1 MDLNGYTVTQ
11 ENVFHPWIWQ
21 FEPCFTTQLK
31 APIIFKLAD
40 IFRTQVIFSAID
52 KVQHYILKI
61 IIVTPNF
68 LGLSYE
74 LLGLV
79 FCFNVKVSNPVQSL
93 AKRLGI
99 SIKQHKVIY
108 KLLEDIK
115 VCKINSVRSSSPLL
129 KSIYLVIH

>member
-1 MDLNGYTVTQ
+1 MEIL
-11 ENVFHPWIWQ
+11 
-21 FEPCFTTQLK
+21 
-31 APIIFKLAD
+31 
-40 IFRTQVIFSAID
+40 RTKVIFSAIG
-52 KVQHYILKI
+52 KVQCYILKI

-68 LGLSYE
+68 VDLFYE

-79 FCFNVKVSNPVQSL
+79 FCFNVRVSNPVQSL

-115 VCKINSVRSSSPLL
+115 VCKFCQ
-129 KSIYLVIH
+129 KF